1 MIGYVLILLGLGD
14 LAGVVH
20 FVTHH
25 RGGLSGAA
33 VALATWVAHRFRR
46 AFVSTG
52 RRVAPPELQKEL
64 RAARR
69 LARKLAA
76 A

>member
-1 MIGYVLILLGLGD
+1 MIGYVLIALGLGD
-14 LAGVVH
+14 LVGLAH
-20 FVTHH
+20 YFAHH
-25 RGGLSGAA
+25 RTGLTGA
-33 VALATWVAHRFRR
+33 VLALAAWVAHRFRR

-52 RRVAPPELQKEL
+52 RRVAPPEVQKEL
-64 RAARR
+64 RDARK